1 MDQKSVRT
9 FIIVLTEAVILLLQ
23 EQAKKHPTSEAS
35 NKAAALLKE
44 FKATSNPTETDSY
57 PGRPASLSGV
67 QDPSLL
73 SRRVPVM
80 IDPDAPQISSRVPIA
95 GTEPRPRDEG
105 EEKGTGG
112 IGVNAD
118 LI

>member
-9 FIIVLTEAVILLLQ
+9 FIVVLAEAIILLLQ

-44 FKATSNPTETDSY
+44 FKAISTPN
-57 PGRPASLSGV
+57 PGR
-67 QDPSLL
+67 QDSPLFN
-73 SRRVPVM
+73 RERVPIV
-80 IDPDAPQISSRVPIA
+80 IDPDAPSRVPIA
-95 GTEPRPRDEG
+95 GTEPRARDEG